1 MMTMIDED
9 AAHLNTVRLP
19 HEARVGVAKLCCLL
33 AFYQGHDDD
42 DDDGDDDD
50 DDDDDDYRQW

>member
-1 MMTMIDED
+1 MIDND

-50 DDDDDDYRQW
+50 DDDDDDDYRQW